1 MAKAKLID
9 TVDPSKVIVTDKEE
23 GAIPFFV
30 IDDKYGVAVN
40 QYSYMLV
47 VRKDAYRTV
56 TSDNGEEYVEQFI
69 KYEPI
74 KWALAFKT
82 IIELYVQMKEKDLY
96 KGIVRTKDFKAL
108 IEIQTKILDQI
119 NSAFSVNSINQHVLD
134 TCELI
139 QSKEDL
145 IEESKQLKDM
155 QENLKREYD
164 ELMSLIKESRKIII
178 DNKKKK

>member
-47 VRKDAYRTV
+47 VRNDAYRTV